1 MLGPIIIKQVVKLAK
16 GTARFDAMANDMIA
30 KFELGCPPKGELER
44 IIQQKN
50 TIVSAL
56 SQVSGVINTITK
68 IGTTLDGILTG
79 LNIAVNVI
87 KFLPLPLPPFSPA
100 LLATGP
106 ATAADTLGDLVK
118 AGKGAVKI
126 IPDALKQI
134 ADGINKLIAKLNT
147 IDGLLNPCL
156 AEAGLDGSI
165 NSDDLSN
172 LLNTTGT
179 NSDTEVNQETE
190 ANLLAQLQPNSND
203 PLFYKGYKLE
213 IQNDPQNEYSFA
225 SRRIQGI
232 EQISGYKI
240 FNQPNQSY
248 SYSSSVQVLID
259 EIKFRIDLRPV
270 NPVLA
275 NAIASGNLTDEQL
288 EDLGFDSGATASGV
302 GSSSSVGFNTGQGPN
317 RFLAASTVVPEFPR
331 VSGRAIVTTLP
342 AKAVITVNGGT
353 GELPN
358 PIGSN
363 FKSFTTAVF
372 NAQLV
377 GGTVNDN
384 IQKIGMNAAKTTK
397 TFEVNFLKKGKYNY
411 QLKIDDLRI
420 IGGGNKVSAEFT

>member
-106 ATAADTLGDLVK
+106 AAAADTLGDLVK
-118 AGKGAVKI
+118 AGKGAVSI
-126 IPDALKQI
+126 IPNALKQI

-172 LLNTTGT
+172 LLNTTGA
-179 NSDTEVNQETE
+179 NSDSAVNQATE
-190 ANLLAQLQPNSND
+190 ADLLAQLQPNSND

-225 SRRIQGI
+225 SRRIKGK
-232 EQISGYKI
+232 EGISGVEIY
-240 FNQPNQSY
+240 NQPTQSF

-259 EIKFRIDLRPV
+259 EIKFRIDLQPA
-270 NPVLA
+270 NPILL
-275 NAIASGNLTDEQL
+275 NAIASGNLTDEQI
-288 EDLGFDSGATASGV
+288 EDLGFDPSSTSGGTDT
-302 GSSSSVGFNTGQGPN
+302 SSSGGFDTGQGPN
-317 RFLAASTVVPEFPR
+317 RFLAASTVVPSFPN
-331 VSGRAIVTTLP
+331 VSGKALVTTLP
-342 AKAVITVNGGT
+342 AKAKITINGGRGT
-353 GELPN
+353 
-358 PIGSN
+358 
-363 FKSFTTAVF
+363 
-372 NAQLV
+372 V
-377 GGTVNDN
+377 GGNKCYTTVTFVATLIGGGPNDKVSIVN
-384 IQKIGMNAAKTTK
+384 KKVIQKTSITT
-397 TFEVNFLKKGKYNY
+397 VNFLKKGKYAYN
-411 QLKIDDLRI
+411 LKITSLR
-420 IGGGNKVSAEFT
+420 GTDPNKASVEFI

>member
-16 GTARFDAMANDMIA
+16 GTARFDAIANDIIA

-50 TIVSAL
+50 TITNAL

-68 IGTTLDGILTG
+68 IGTTLDDILTG

-106 ATAADTLGDLVK
+106 AVAVDVLGDLVK

-134 ADGINKLIAKLNT
+134 ADGINKLIEKLST

-165 NSDDLSN
+165 SSDDLSN
-172 LLNTTGT
+172 LLNSTGV
-179 NSDTEVNQETE
+179 NSDTDANKETE
-190 ANLLAQLQPNSND
+190 AELLAKLQPNAD
-203 PLFYKGYKLE
+203 PGLFYKGYKLE
-213 IQNDPQNEYSFA
+213 IQNDPQNEFSFA
-225 SRRIQGI
+225 SRRIKGT
-232 EQISGYKI
+232 EGISGFKI
-240 FNQPNQSY
+240 YNQPNQSY
-248 SYSSSVQVLID
+248 SYSSSVEVLIE

-270 NPVLA
+270 NPILA
-275 NAIASGNLTDEQL
+275 NAIASGNLSDEQL
-288 EDLGFDSGATASGV
+288 EDLGFGSSTTSGGV
-302 GSSSSVGFNTGQGPN
+302 DASSSSGFDTGQGPN
-317 RFLAASTVVPEFPR
+317 RFLAASTAVPEFPR

-342 AKAVITVNGGT
+342 AKVEITVNGGK
-353 GELPN
+353 GEEN
-358 PIGSN
+358 NGN
-363 FKSFTTAVF
+363 KSFTNVAF

-377 GGTVNDN
+377 GGTEND
-384 IQKIGMNAAKTTK
+384 KIAFISGGVEKTTK
-397 TFEVNFLKKGKYNY
+397 TYTVNFLKKGKYDYIFRIAN
-411 QLKIDDLRI
+411 LRI
-420 IGGGNKVSAEFT
+420 VNGGNKATMKFI